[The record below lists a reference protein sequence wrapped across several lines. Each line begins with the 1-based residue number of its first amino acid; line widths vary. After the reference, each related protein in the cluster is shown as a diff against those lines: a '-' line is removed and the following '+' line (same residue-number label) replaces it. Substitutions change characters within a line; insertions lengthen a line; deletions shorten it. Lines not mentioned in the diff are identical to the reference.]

1 MTLKQFLK
9 PDWRKIILT
18 LIIFLIVLYFIT
30 SPLMG
35 KPPCMIP
42 KCSGTNIDRSE
53 LPQYVCG
60 ICDVNVKQSDHLI
73 GIIIYLISPSLLT
86 YNLGNF
92 DFFIIELIYYYLL
105 SCFMVWLYDKFRKK
119 KMK

>member
-1 MTLKQFLK
+1 MNWKQFLK
-9 PDWRKIILT
+9 PDWRKILIT
-18 LIIFLIVLYFIT
+18 IIIFSTIFYFIT
-30 SPLMG
+30 SLLMA
-35 KPPCMIP
+35 KPPCMTSR
-42 KCSGTNIDRSE
+42 CTGTNIDRSE

-60 ICDVNVKQSDHLI
+60 ICDVNVKQNDHLI

-105 SCFMVWLYDKFRKK
+105 SCLIVWIYDKIKVKK
-119 KMK
+119 K